1 MWASRRKP
9 RREKNIMKLLQFAY
23 AASVAVTQA
32 ITTFTQ
38 VRAEQETLARMT
50 DKEVKELLNDK
61 VATKAPIGFVNNMKR
76 EE

>member
-9 RREKNIMKLLQFAY
+9 RRENIMKLLQFAY

-61 VATKAPIGFVNNMKR
+61 VGTKAPIGFVNNMKG